1 MPYSAAEFAVIALV
15 MTFGS
20 VIQGCVGFASGL
32 LGVPLLVLYGFPLL
46 DATVINFVS
55 TSVQNLA
62 GARQLGAHLEASDVF
77 WPTVFR
83 SVGLPLGIAALG
95 ATDSIGHDRVQQIIG
110 GVLLASIVLLS
121 GFHIRPRRQLHL
133 AWVAI
138 IFLTSGFLMGL
149 ASIGGAPMVF
159 YVNALTWS
167 ASKSRGF
174 LFLCSSLLMPLM
186 AVLLLW
192 KFQAAVLPPA
202 LAALIVMPPG
212 IAGLVVGLRLGHRL
226 DKDRFRR
233 LTYALLIMIALAAIL
248 SPMVFKPA

>member
-1 MPYSAAEFAVIALV
+1 MPYSAAELAVIALV

-62 GARQLGAHLEASDVF
+62 GARHLSAHLVARDVF

-83 SVGLPLGIAALG
+83 CVGLPFGIAALS
-95 ATDSIGHDRVQQIIG
+95 AAETIGHGRVQQIIG
-110 GVLLASIVLLS
+110 GILLASILALTQ
-121 GFHIRPRRQLHL
+121 FRIRPREYLHL
-133 AWVAI
+133 VWVAV

-167 ASKSRGF
+167 APKSRGF

-186 AVLLLW
+186 AMMLLW
-192 KFQAAVLPPA
+192 KFGAAVVPPA
-202 LAALIVMPPG
+202 LAALIVMPLG
-212 IAGLVVGLRLGHRL
+212 VVGLVIGLKLGHRL
-226 DKDRFRR
+226 DKARFRR
-233 LTYALLIMIALAAIL
+233 LTYALLFMIALAAIL
-248 SPMVFKPA
+248 SPMVFKPT